1 MMSKA
6 AVFWDRDGTLIADPG
21 YLNDPDQVQLLP
33 GAAEALRRLTEAG
46 FENVVVTNQSGIA
59 RGLLD
64 EGRLKEIHARMEQ
77 RFAAAGARI
86 DAIYYCPYLDGPE
99 AVVAEYRKDSDLR
112 KPKPGML
119 IQASLER
126 KIDLTA
132 SWSIGNSLRDAEAG
146 RAAGCRT
153 ILLASDSGPTIKS
166 REVDFVAASLPQAV
180 EIVLKYSLPKQNQEK
195 VTMEESEKNAET
207 PDLLREILNFL
218 RTAERRAQA
227 EDFSLIQLA
236 GAITQMLA
244 LTAFIWAV
252 FSMIR
257 GGNALDLLSGIQ
269 KLLFSIF
276 LQLFALALFIIARKK
291 NP

>member
-1 MMSKA
+1 MMSTA
-6 AVFWDRDGTLIADPG
+6 AVFWDRDGTLIEDPG
-21 YLNDPDQVQLLP
+21 YLNDPDHVELLP
-33 GAAEALRRLTEAG
+33 GAAEALRRLAEAG

-77 RFAAAGARI
+77 LFAEAGARI

-99 AVVAEYRKDSDLR
+99 AAVAEYRRDSDLR

-153 ILLASDSGPTIKS
+153 ILLANTPGPTIKS
-166 REVDFVAASLPQAV
+166 REVDFVATSLADAV
-180 EIVLKYSLPKQNQEK
+180 EIVLKYSPQKQSQEK
-195 VTMEESEKNAET
+195 ITMVESEKNAET